1 MTEVD
6 PRALELLSQTILG
19 HLGFTGLDGYP
30 HVIAVWYEYRD
41 GEILVAS
48 RPDEYKCRSL
58 RADGRAAF
66 TVSTPERPYWSTMVA
81 GDASVERLPEARRM
95 EFIGALAR
103 RYLGQEA
110 GDPYFEKWSR
120 GGHPGD
126 GDLIRIRPRRIGFY
140 SG

>member
-6 PRALELLSQTILG
+6 SAAEQLLSQTILG

-48 RPDEYKCRSL
+48 QPDQFKCRSL
-58 RADGRAAF
+58 RAHSRAAF
-66 TVSTPERPYWSTMVA
+66 TVSTPGMPYRSTMVA
-81 GDASVERLPEARRM
+81 GDASVERLPEARRI
-95 EFIGALAR
+95 EFVGALAR

-110 GDPYFEKWSR
+110 GDRYVETWSR
-120 GGHPGD
+120 GGDPGD

>member
-1 MTEVD
+1 VTEVD
-6 PRALELLSQTILG
+6 SRAEELLSQTILG

-30 HVIAVWYEYRD
+30 HVIAVWYEYRG

-48 RPDEYKCRSL
+48 RPDEFKCRSL
-58 RADGRAAF
+58 QANGRAAF
-66 TVSTPERPYWSTMVA
+66 TVSTPEAPYGSTMVA
-81 GDASVERLPEARRM
+81 GDATVERLPEARRI

-103 RYLGQEA
+103 RYLGREA
-110 GDPYFEKWSR
+110 GDRYLEKWSR

-126 GDLIRIRPRRIGFY
+126 GDLIRILPRRIGFY